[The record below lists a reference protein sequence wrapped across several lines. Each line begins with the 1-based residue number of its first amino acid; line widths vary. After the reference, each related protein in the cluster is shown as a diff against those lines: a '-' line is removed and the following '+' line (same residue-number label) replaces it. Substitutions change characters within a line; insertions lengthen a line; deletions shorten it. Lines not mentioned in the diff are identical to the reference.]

1 MSAQHVDPTLV
12 IAVLTYRRP
21 DDLAEILPR
30 LVDQLRSLPS
40 PDRARL
46 LIVDNDPAGGAAEQ
60 VRSFAALVADVDV
73 RYEHERVPGIA
84 AARNRALDR
93 SGDRRLLVYIDDD
106 ERPSDTWLSELLR
119 VWALDRPAAVVGP
132 VVSTFEVEPSRFVQD
147 GRFFDRRRLPTG
159 TAVTV
164 AATNNLLLDLDVV
177 RAMGLRF
184 DTTLGTVGGSDT
196 LFTRRLSRAGHR
208 LVWCDEAVVLDV
220 VPAARTTTD
229 WNLRR
234 ALRSG
239 NSWSVTSLR
248 LEQGALPRRLA
259 VRAQLLGQGA
269 VRIGGGAARAGVGA
283 VTGRGEHRARGVRS
297 VARGIGMVLGA
308 SGLLYREYARR
319 S

>member
-1 MSAQHVDPTLV
+1 MSAESTEPTLV
-12 IAVLTYRRP
+12 VAVLTYRRP
-21 DDLAEILPR
+21 DDLAEILPS
-30 LVDQLRSLPS
+30 LVAQVRSLSEPGG
-40 PDRARL
+40 ARL
-46 LIVDNDPAGGAAEQ
+46 LVIDNDPAGSAAEQ
-60 VRSFAALVADVDV
+60 VHALADATEEVDV
-73 RYEHERVPGIA
+73 RYEHEREPGIA
-84 AARNRALDR
+84 AARNRALEV

-106 ERPSDTWLSELLR
+106 ERPSATWLSDLVR
-119 VWALDRPAAVVGP
+119 VWAIDRPAAVVGP

-159 TAVTV
+159 TAVEV
-164 AATNNLLLDLDVV
+164 AATNNLLLDLDVI
-177 RAMGLRF
+177 RGMRLRF

-229 WNLRR
+229 WNMRR

-248 LEQGALPRRLA
+248 LEPSPLRRLA
-259 VRAQLLGQGA
+259 VRAQLLGQGT
-269 VRIGGGAARAGVGA
+269 VRIGGGAARAGVGV
-283 VTGRGEHRARGVRS
+283 VTGRAGHRARGIRS
-297 VARGIGMVLGA
+297 IARGVGMVLGA
-308 SGLLYREYARR
+308 SGLLYREYVRR